1 MQDPIGES
9 TRVVLTRLKQ
19 VWASQLVCPQLKK
32 LRQHHRYSVGQVE
45 AGLAAPCATPTC
57 TSLKLCVRAPG
68 SQTC

>member
-57 TSLKLCVRAPG
+57 NYYKSTLGLPTVAVL
-68 SQTC
+68 